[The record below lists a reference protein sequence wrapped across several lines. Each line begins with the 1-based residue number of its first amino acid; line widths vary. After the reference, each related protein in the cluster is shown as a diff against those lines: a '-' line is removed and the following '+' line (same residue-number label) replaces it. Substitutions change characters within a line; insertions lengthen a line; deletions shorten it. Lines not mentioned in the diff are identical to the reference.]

1 MSPPNGVSSS
11 RTRKIAPEIDNA
23 QTSIVAMTVALAGAK
38 IPKLMKIIA
47 SQKVSTARNGSGI
60 EPPLC
65 SRSNHRARPI
75 SRPSRSASAL
85 RGALSLVPWRERLD
99 LVIEALGVGLRR
111 ELRRSSMVRWPR
123 PLERLPNGVANL
135 LASLPC
141 LRTVMSH
148 EAVED
153 DDVRR
158 HLDEVASLD
167 VVGGL
172 RRGEQQAHDARRH
185 RRDEPDPQLDDVL
198 RVRAQMMLGQDGAE
212 PQAEQCAAEGAGEH
226 GQPHGQGARD
236 QRLVEDHSS
245 IICSRRLR

>member
-23 QTSIVAMTVALAGAK
+23 QTSIVAMTVVLAGAK

-60 EPPLC
+60 AAPLLEKQPPGAPDLETEPQRFRLE
-65 SRSNHRARPI
+65 R
-75 SRPSRSASAL
+75 
-85 RGALSLVPWRERLD
+85 ALSLVPWRERLD

-148 EAVED
+148 EA
-153 DDVRR
+153 
-158 HLDEVASLD
+158 
-167 VVGGL
+167 
-172 RRGEQQAHDARRH
+172 
-185 RRDEPDPQLDDVL
+185 
-198 RVRAQMMLGQDGAE
+198 
-212 PQAEQCAAEGAGEH
+212 
-226 GQPHGQGARD
+226 
-236 QRLVEDHSS
+236 
-245 IICSRRLR
+245 